1 MGIIQMLIPI
11 VGADGYIISRALR
24 FNSQDSSHL
33 SRTPATAG
41 NRRTWTWSAWVKRGP
56 SSSTQTLFKA
66 GETYIQYYSST
77 NTLYTNLRGGATNYF
92 INYANVFRDPSSWY
106 HIVVAVDTT
115 QATSSNRQ
123 KVYVNGVQLTDAGS
137 LGLNYPAQNHETG
150 VNNNAIHY
158 IGGTNYFDGLMA
170 DIQFVDGQA
179 LAASEFGEYNNQNV
193 WIPKEFSGTYGS
205 NGFRLAFD
213 EVDRKQKLGY
223 DFKEDV
229 ELDPKGGMDVVL
241 YTGNGG
247 TQNIGGLN
255 FEPGLVWIKARGDA
269 YDHHLYDSIRGTT
282 KAIFPNRTNAET
294 TYSNGFTAFNPDGFT
309 LGGELGHNGSSKNYV
324 AWTWRAGGPAVS
336 NTDGTITSQ
345 VSASTDYGFSIVSY
359 TGTGSNATVG
369 HGLTNQTPKFIIVKD
384 RDGSSVN
391 WRVYHAS
398 TGNGKA
404 LFLSVNEAAGT
415 STNYWND
422 TSPTTSLFS
431 VGTDTGVNSSGN
443 DNIAYVW
450 SEVSGYSK
458 FSSYSG
464 SGASGNAVTGLGF
477 KPRFVLIK
485 RSDAANNWVI
495 YDTERDDN
503 TMTAQLY
510 ADLSNAETSG
520 GEVVVNDDGFTVNS
534 TGTGLNA
541 SGGTYIYAAFADR
554 PGNNW
559 DVNNLVT
566 NEGLSA
572 SKSQF
577 DVVTYTGNGGTQE
590 IGGPVYSN
598 GWSGSVN
605 STNGAAA
612 SFDGNN
618 STFTRS
624 EISASCTWTAPSS
637 IAFTTLKI
645 RGARDSGNGT
655 IEVNGVDVSSQFTSS
670 SSTLNTQ
677 TITGVTSPLT
687 SIKLTGN
694 ASSQPRIAFVE
705 IDGTVLLD
713 GTQPGLKFQPD
724 FLWIK
729 SRSSGT
735 EGHYLANSVNGLT
748 KNMRTNASSAEQTN
762 TNGVT
767 AADANGF
774 TLGNSG
780 RVNGSS
786 QSYVAWCWKA
796 GGTAVSNTDGS
807 ITSSVS
813 ANAAYGFSIVSY
825 TGTGSAATV
834 GHGLSGKVPE
844 LIIVKN
850 RDRNYNW
857 VVWSSQLSS
866 NAHYLFLNNTDG
878 QSSSYYTLWNNTA
891 PTGSVFS
898 IGADNS
904 GTAGNVNQNGDDIVA
919 YCFANVPG
927 YQRVGSYIGNGSAT
941 GPMVIT
947 GFKPRFI
954 LIRSLSNN
962 RGWLIYDTE
971 RDKASSNDNNL
982 FPNTAGAESSDASH
996 KFNILDNGFLPKT
1009 SSANRNANG
1018 ETYLYLAISDD
1029 EIGINEAALVDVCS
1043 EVSGDADVTDTTG
1056 GYQRGNYATLN
1067 PLNKH
1072 NSNNSFSHGNL
1083 KFTTSGNDGGLQE
1096 STIAMSSGKFYF
1108 EVVYSRSGTGQFAG
1122 IRKPGSRN
1130 YNDSYIYVGTGNKYT
1145 NGGSATSYGDTL
1157 AHDDVIGT
1165 AFDADNGTLTFYKN
1179 GVSQGQAFSGISG
1192 TYSFFVGSFG
1202 SAPTG
1207 IVNFGQMRFKY
1218 PIPSGYAALNTTAL
1232 PAATIADGSAHFDTK
1247 LYSGNGSS
1255 QSITGLGFS
1264 PDLVWIK
1271 DRSLASGH
1279 ALFDS
1284 IRGVL
1289 KRLRSDTNDAEAT
1302 ASGSLTAFNSD
1313 GFTVGSH
1320 QAVNNSGAS
1329 KVAWAWNA
1337 GENSNKTYTVKVV
1350 SDSGNKYRFDDF
1362 GTSAVTLDLAEG
1374 STYVFDQSDSS
1385 NAGHPLR
1392 FSTTANGTHGGGSE
1406 YTTGVTVTGTPGQAG
1421 AKTTIVVAASAPTLF
1436 YYCSVHSGMGGQA
1449 NTNATAGAS
1458 NFDGTIQATVKAN
1471 PEAGF
1476 SICKW
1481 TGSNTNGYT
1490 VGHGLNAK
1498 PDFMIF
1504 KNTDAAF
1511 NWHVYHSA
1519 LGATKVLRLNLT
1531 NAQLDDAG
1539 FLNDTEPTSSVFT
1552 TGSFGV
1558 WDADKDTV
1566 GYIFSA
1572 VEGYSAFGSYE
1583 GTGAADNFV
1592 YTGFSSRLVWIKE
1605 VDNANPW
1612 YIYDTARN
1620 TYNTIDNILQANASS
1635 SESTVGAGDGTN
1647 QNGLQIFSNG
1657 FAIPHTLSGTNRN
1670 GSTFIFCA
1678 WGENPLQANNGMGR

>member
-1 MGIIQMLIPI
+1 
-11 VGADGYIISRALR
+11 
-24 FNSQDSSHL
+24 
-33 SRTPATAG
+33 
-41 NRRTWTWSAWVKRGP
+41 
-56 SSSTQTLFKA
+56 
-66 GETYIQYYSST
+66 
-77 NTLYTNLRGGATNYF
+77 
-92 INYANVFRDPSSWY
+92 
-106 HIVVAVDTT
+106 
-115 QATSSNRQ
+115 
-123 KVYVNGVQLTDAGS
+123 
-137 LGLNYPAQNHETG
+137 
-150 VNNNAIHY
+150 
-158 IGGTNYFDGLMA
+158 
-170 DIQFVDGQA
+170 
-179 LAASEFGEYNNQNV
+179 
-193 WIPKEFSGTYGS
+193 
-205 NGFRLAFD
+205 
-213 EVDRKQKLGY
+213 
-223 DFKEDV
+223 
-229 ELDPKGGMDVVL
+229 MDVIT

-247 TQNIGGLN
+247 TQDIGGLQ
-255 FEPGLVWIKARGDA
+255 FEPGLVWIKNRSSFTNQIHALFDV
-269 YDHHLYDSIRGTT
+269 IRG
-282 KAIFPNRTNAET
+282 KQMLASSSTNSESQWHG
-294 TYSNGFTAFNPDGFT
+294 SNSLPYRGYVDSFNPGGFSLVPNSASNLADYVNYNNT
-309 LGGELGHNGSSKNYV
+309 TYV
-324 AWTWRAGGPAVS
+324 AWCWRANGPAVP

-345 VSASTDYGFSIVSY
+345 VSASTEYGFSVVKY
-359 TGTGSNATVG
+359 TGTGSAATVG
-369 HGLTNQTPKFIIVKD
+369 HSLGKAPAWILVKTLD
-384 RDGSSVN
+384 DPYN
-391 WRVYHAS
+391 WFVYHKGVDAS
-398 TGNGKA
+398 AEDYYLRLNTTGTRVDSNIA
-404 LFLSVNEAAGT
+404 WNDTAPTSTLFSIGTDGSVNE
-415 STNYWND
+415 
-422 TSPTTSLFS
+422 
-431 VGTDTGVNSSGN
+431 SG
-443 DNIAYVW
+443 DDYIAYCW
-450 SEVSGYSK
+450 SEISGYSK

-464 SGASGNAVTGLGF
+464 SGASGNKQTLGF
-477 KPRFVLIK
+477 KPRWVIIK
-485 RSDAANNWVI
+485 CTTTSAQEWVIFDTKRNPSNPADDYLYANSDAAEAS
-495 YDTERDDN
+495 Y
-503 TMTAQLY
+503 
-510 ADLSNAETSG
+510 SNRKIKVS
-520 GEVVVNDDGFTVNS
+520 DDGFEFYGSDPAVN
-534 TGTGLNA
+534 N
-541 SGGTYIYAAFADR
+541 SGDSYIYAAFADR

-559 DVNNLVT
+559 DVNNIVT
-566 NEGLSA
+566 NEGLTT
-572 SKSQF
+572 SKTQF
-577 DVVTYTGNGGTQE
+577 DVVTYTGNGASQV
-590 IGGPVYSN
+590 IGGPVYS
-598 GWSGSVN
+598 
-605 STNGAAA
+605 TQ
-612 SFDGNN
+612 
-618 STFTRS
+618 TL
-624 EISASCTWTAPSS
+624 SAVDSS
-637 IAFTTLKI
+637 
-645 RGARDSGNGT
+645 
-655 IEVNGVDVSSQFTSS
+655 
-670 SSTLNTQ
+670 Q
-677 TITGVTSPLT
+677 TITNPGRAFDGQLNTTPGGITGGIKFTPIGGSQSNVTSLRFYSESYGQGGTIKLNGTQIESNYDFGNGGWYAFSSSALSNINNTLT
-687 SIKLTGN
+687 SFEWNRQPGQGSNNNDYLN
-694 ASSQPRIAFVE
+694 AVE
-705 IDGTVLLD
+705 INGTVLID
-713 GTQPGLKFQPD
+713 GDGGPGLKFQPD
-724 FLWIK
+724 LVWIK
-729 SRSSGT
+729 ERNGDISHQLYDGVRGATKKLSSNT
-735 EGHYLANSVNGLT
+735 TDSETTTSAGLT
-748 KNMRTNASSAEQTN
+748 SFNS
-762 TNGVT
+762 
-767 AADANGF
+767 DGF
-774 TLGNSG
+774 TLGNYGS
-780 RVNGSS
+780 VNTSS
-786 QSYVAWCWKA
+786 DTYVAWCWKA

>member
-1 MGIIQMLIPI
+1 M
-11 VGADGYIISRALR
+11 
-24 FNSQDSSHL
+24 
-33 SRTPATAG
+33 
-41 NRRTWTWSAWVKRGP
+41 
-56 SSSTQTLFKA
+56 
-66 GETYIQYYSST
+66 
-77 NTLYTNLRGGATNYF
+77 
-92 INYANVFRDPSSWY
+92 
-106 HIVVAVDTT
+106 
-115 QATSSNRQ
+115 
-123 KVYVNGVQLTDAGS
+123 
-137 LGLNYPAQNHETG
+137 
-150 VNNNAIHY
+150 
-158 IGGTNYFDGLMA
+158 
-170 DIQFVDGQA
+170 
-179 LAASEFGEYNNQNV
+179 
-193 WIPKEFSGTYGS
+193 
-205 NGFRLAFD
+205 
-213 EVDRKQKLGY
+213 
-223 DFKEDV
+223 
-229 ELDPKGGMDVVL
+229 
-241 YTGNGG
+241 
-247 TQNIGGLN
+247 
-255 FEPGLVWIKARGDA
+255 
-269 YDHHLYDSIRGTT
+269 
-282 KAIFPNRTNAET
+282 
-294 TYSNGFTAFNPDGFT
+294 
-309 LGGELGHNGSSKNYV
+309 
-324 AWTWRAGGPAVS
+324 
-336 NTDGTITSQ
+336 
-345 VSASTDYGFSIVSY
+345 
-359 TGTGSNATVG
+359 
-369 HGLTNQTPKFIIVKD
+369 
-384 RDGSSVN
+384 
-391 WRVYHAS
+391 
-398 TGNGKA
+398 
-404 LFLSVNEAAGT
+404 NEAAGT

-510 ADLSNAETSG
+510 ADLSNAEASG

-559 DVNNLVT
+559 DVNNIVT
-566 NEGLSA
+566 NEGLTT
-572 SKSQF
+572 SKTQF
-577 DVVTYTGNGGTQE
+577 DVVTYTGDGGTTQKL
-590 IGGPVYSN
+590 GGPVYSD

-612 SFDGNN
+612 SFDGDS

-624 EISASCTWTAPSS
+624 DVSASCTWTAPSS

-713 GTQPGLKFQPD
+713 GTGPGLKFQPD
-724 FLWIK
+724 FVWLK
-729 SRSSGT
+729 NRSSAYSHTLYDSIRGVGIDKALASNTTGVEGSLSDGT
-735 EGHYLANSVNGLT
+735 TFGYVNSLNSDGFTVT
-748 KNMRTNASSAEQTN
+748 KGSDSTSY
-762 TNGVT
+762 TNG
-767 AADANGF
+767 N
-774 TLGNSG
+774 NQ
-780 RVNGSS
+780 N
-786 QSYVAWCWKA
+786 YVAWCWKA

-813 ANAAYGFSIVSY
+813 ANAAYGFSIVTY
-825 TGTGSAATV
+825 TGTGSGTVTV
-834 GHGLSGKVPE
+834 GHGLNAKPE
-844 LIIVKN
+844 LIILKV
-850 RDRNYNW
+850 RNATDNW
-857 VVWSSQLSS
+857 WVQHSSIGHTKLG
-866 NAHYLFLNNTDG
+866 FLNLTNAFGST
-878 QSSSYYTLWNNTA
+878 SLWGAA
-891 PTGSVFS
+891 PTSSVFS
-898 IGADNS
+898 IGSS
-904 GTAGNVNQNGDDIVA
+904 GNDANNFVA

-927 YQRVGSYIGNGSAT
+927 YQRIGSYTGNGSST
-941 GPMVIT
+941 GPVVVT
-947 GFKPRFI
+947 GFKPRFL
-954 LIRSLSNN
+954 LIKNTSLAGSNWFIFDSERSPSNPVKLN
-962 RGWLIYDTE
+962 LKPNDS
-971 RDKASSNDNNL
+971 ASEETD
-982 FPNTAGAESSDASH
+982 SSGTVD
-996 KFNILDNGFLPKT
+996 FNQNGFQIK
-1009 SSANRNANG
+1009 SAGTHPNG
-1018 ETYLYLAISDD
+1018 SGNTIIYLAIGDD
-1029 EIGINEAALVDVCS
+1029 EIGSDEDCLVDVPNA
-1043 EVSGDADVTDTTG
+1043 VTADADATDTTG

-1067 PLNKH
+1067 ILDSSGTGTF
-1072 NSNNSFSHGNL
+1072 SNGNL
-1083 KFTTSGNDGGLQE
+1083 EALAPTSGN
-1096 STIAMSSGKFYF
+1096 SFNIRATIAPTSGKWYWEYTMLKEFGIYGGIVLLTF
-1108 EVVYSRSGTGQFAG
+1108 DISQTGAINGSGGVAMG
-1122 IRKPGSRN
+1122 GGSLF
-1130 YNDSYIYVGTGNKYT
+1130 
-1145 NGGSATSYGDTL
+1145 NGGSNVSSSPTQAVTGDVMGF
-1157 AHDDVIGT
+1157 AWDV
-1165 AFDADNGTLTFYKN
+1165 DNSSLEFFLN
-1179 GVSQGQAFSGISG
+1179 GISQGTVSSIAAGHYAPAVTCTPYSGGGGNI
-1192 TYSFFVGSFG
+1192 
-1202 SAPTG
+1202 AA
-1207 IVNFGQMRFKY
+1207 NFGQMRFKY
-1218 PIPSGYAALNTTAL
+1218 PMPSGYAALNTTAL